1 LSSGVRRLLE
11 SPFFFGLVLL
21 GGAAGSLLV
30 ADGINRPPGNADLGY
45 ARVDTTRRNHV
56 LILLVDSWR
65 HETALDSSIMPTVA
79 LLNSRGASGKIETV
93 FEGFSVPAIRAEF
106 SGTAPTQLVNL
117 IRNFHFRA
125 LPIESAFL
133 DASRIGKRSL
143 VVGDEPFT
151 QFGPFLEKRLP
162 DAPALDMYGRD
173 RLRPA
178 IALDAYRTGSWDL
191 VVCHYE
197 TADWRAHE
205 LGIHAPAYVETFAY
219 VDSIIA
225 EFARSRRPGDYLLV
239 FGDHGHNE
247 RGEHK
252 TGLYI
257 PTHGLFIGPD
267 IRPGVV
273 FPSLD
278 ASDVRFV
285 VDHALGI
292 ELRVSERE
300 LQRFSRFLPT
310 ASAQSVATVGTAAA
324 PVAGPHPSRAAGEYL
339 LFALFLA
346 VYAGVT
352 RAAASGDRLRVVSP
366 AFAAVC
372 ALFLAELLA
381 QQVLNPQWSVFPFV
395 MLAVGVLAWRV
406 ERWRGAL
413 VTAIAI
419 FFLTRFSLGSG
430 AGALVRA
437 PAGILQ
443 LVPLY
448 VAGSCAK
455 LGILLGVAG
464 RRRWLAAA
472 LVTALL
478 ALLEYRLWDAPGVF
492 LAAIAIAAVGLRVY
506 RTGVHRRLA
515 LVALGYAIL
524 YFTLRLPIYQYAW
537 VDLFVL
543 AVCVAVRAVPGAWL
557 DALVISGAFAL
568 TSVWLPSGLEWG
580 FLYGLVPAY
589 IVELQVGWFVPFIL
603 LKLPL
608 LLALTFWASDSR
620 PTRRFVVLMFLYA
633 GIRFAGTWTVRLM
646 GGSGAQTWPMA
657 EQGIYLTMF
666 AIATVWMYRAPRR
679 SGEHAQ
685 GVHIAHTSSL

>member
-1 LSSGVRRLLE
+1 MRRLLE
-11 SPFFFGLVLL
+11 SPLLFGLVLL

-30 ADGINRPPGNADLGY
+30 ADGINRPPGHSDLGY

-65 HETALDSSIMPTVA
+65 HETALDSAIMPTVA
-79 LLNSRGASGKIETV
+79 RLSRMGASGKIETV
-93 FEGFSVPAIRAEF
+93 FEGFSIPAIRAEF
-106 SGTAPTQLVNL
+106 SGTAPTQLMNL

-162 DAPALDMYGRD
+162 DAPTLDMYGRD
-173 RLRPA
+173 RLRPE

-205 LGIHAPAYVETFAY
+205 LGIHAPRYAETFAY

-278 ASDVRFV
+278 ASDVRFI

-292 ELRVSERE
+292 DLRMPARE
-300 LQRFSRFLPT
+300 LERLSRFLP
-310 ASAQSVATVGTAAA
+310 VATAPALATVATAAE

-339 LFALFLA
+339 IFALFLA

-352 RAAASGDRLRVVSP
+352 RAAASGEPQRILVSP

-372 ALFLAELLA
+372 ALFMAELLA
-381 QQVLNPQWSVFPFV
+381 QHFLQPQWSAFPLA

-413 VTAIAI
+413 ITAIAI
-419 FFLTRFSLGSG
+419 FFLSRFSLGTEG
-430 AGALVRA
+430 GALVRA
-437 PAGILQ
+437 PAGMLQ

-464 RRRWLAAA
+464 RRRWPAAA
-472 LVTALL
+472 LVTTLL
-478 ALLEYRLWDAPGVF
+478 ALLEYRVWDEPGVF
-492 LAAIAIAAVGLRVY
+492 LTAIAIAAVALRLY
-506 RTGVHRRLA
+506 RGGVHRRLA

-524 YFTLRLPIYQYAW
+524 YFTLRLPIYQNAW

-543 AVCVAVRAVPGAWL
+543 AVVLAARAAPGAWL
-557 DALVISGAFAL
+557 DALVISGAFTL

-580 FLYGLVPAY
+580 FLYGLVPSY
-589 IVELQVGWFVPFIL
+589 IVEMQVGWFVPFIL

-608 LLALTFWASDSR
+608 LLVLTWWASDSR

-633 GIRFAGTWTVRLM
+633 GIRFAGVWTVRLL

-666 AIATVWMYRAPRR
+666 AIATVWMYRSPRGTR
-679 SGEHAQ
+679 EPAY
-685 GVHIAHTSSL
+685 GVHIAHASSL